1 MLEFAHGF
9 LMRSAVMVPTIMIV
23 SIGAWTILH
32 KLEMMRLDEPFD
44 AGDMRTWPLVY
55 AIGDAAIFGLVFAAI
70 VSLLGDG
77 QLAVAAGGGGAAF
90 IAIGAVPFMIAK
102 WKR

>member
-1 MLEFAHGF
+1 MLEFARGF

-32 KLEMMRLDEPFD
+32 RLEMMRPDEPFD
-44 AGDMRTWPLVY
+44 AGDMRTWPLIY
-55 AIGDAAIFGLVFAAI
+55 AIGDAAIFGVVFAAI
-70 VSLLGDG
+70 VSVLGDG
-77 QLAVAAGGGGAAF
+77 QLAVAAGGSGAAVV
-90 IAIGAVPFMIAK
+90 AIGAVPLLIAK